1 MPTVLITG
9 SAKRIGLAIAEFFA
23 SGGYN
28 IAMHCNESKEKA
40 QIEAERISKKFKIKC
55 VVFACDLSKPELIPE
70 FFQNILN
77 EFKQVDV
84 LINNASVFQESSIF
98 DISYHEILENFNIH
112 FFAPVFLSQAFAKQ
126 ETLENGLIINMLDK
140 NITRTQ
146 TKYFGYLQSK
156 KALAELTKY
165 LAIILA
171 PKIRVNAISPGFII
185 EEEGTIPDKTY
196 ITKKLKSIP
205 LQKQGSIE
213 DIIKAVE
220 YLLKAGYTNGQN
232 LFIDGGSFLTTPCP

>member
-9 SAKRIGLAIAEFFA
+9 SAKRIGLAMAEFFA
-23 SGGYN
+23 SMGYN
-28 IAMHCNESKEKA
+28 IAMHCNKSQEKA
-40 QIEAERISKKFKIKC
+40 LTEAERISKKFNIRC
-55 VVFACDLSKPELIPE
+55 IVFVCDLSKPELITE
-70 FFQNILN
+70 FFENVLS

-112 FFAPVFLSQAFAKQ
+112 FFSPVLLSQAFAKQ
-126 ETLENGLIINMLDK
+126 KTLKNGLIINILDT

-146 TKYFGYLQSK
+146 TKYFGYLHSK

-165 LAIILA
+165 MAVMLA
-171 PKIRVNAISPGFII
+171 PEVRVNAISPGFII

-205 LQKQGSIE
+205 LKKQGGVE
-213 DIIKAVE
+213 DITKAVE
-220 YLLKAGYTNGQN
+220 YLLNASYANGQN
-232 LFIDGGSFLTTPCP
+232 LLVDGGSFLTTPCP